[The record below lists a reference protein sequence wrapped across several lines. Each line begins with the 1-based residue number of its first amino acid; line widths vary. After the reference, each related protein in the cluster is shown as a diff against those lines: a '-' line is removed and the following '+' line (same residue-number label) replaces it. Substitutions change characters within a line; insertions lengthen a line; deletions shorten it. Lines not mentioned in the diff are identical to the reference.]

1 MVVERNIN
9 EKGGGGVGVHI
20 MSYYLSCFAGT
31 KVESAPLDDVTIPS
45 IKPRGMYCTL
55 VTLLIKKILF

>member
-1 MVVERNIN
+1 M
-9 EKGGGGVGVHI
+9 GVHI

-31 KVESAPLDDVTIPS
+31 KVESAELDDVTIPS
-45 IKPRGMYCTL
+45 IKPRAMYCTL